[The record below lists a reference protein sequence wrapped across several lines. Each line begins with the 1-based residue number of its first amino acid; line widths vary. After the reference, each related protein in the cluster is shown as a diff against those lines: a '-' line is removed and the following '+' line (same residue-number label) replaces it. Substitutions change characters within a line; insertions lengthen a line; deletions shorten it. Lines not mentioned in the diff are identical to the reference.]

1 MPTQF
6 NRFAVLLHWLS
17 AILVMLLLFAGN
29 QMLAPIENS
38 DPLKIGALQG
48 HGALGILVGLLTLIR
63 LINIKMRGK
72 PTDISP
78 QGSFMARASS
88 LAHKLL
94 YVLILAVAASGV
106 TMAIAVDL
114 PAVIAGQAMLP
125 ESFHHLSARTAHGIL
140 TKLLALTILGHIAAA
155 LYHQFIL
162 KDGLMS
168 RMRFKRL
175 D

>member
-1 MPTQF
+1 VPAQF
-6 NRFAVLLHWLS
+6 NRLAVLLHWLS
-17 AILVMLLLFAGN
+17 AILVMLLLFTGS
-29 QMLAPIENS
+29 QILAPIENS

-48 HGALGILVGLLTLIR
+48 HAALGILAGVLTLTR

-72 PTDISP
+72 PADISP
-78 QGSFMARASS
+78 KGSLMARASS

-94 YVLILAVAASGV
+94 YVLILAVAGSGM

-114 PAVIAGQAMLP
+114 PAVMAGQAMLP
-125 ESFHHLSARTAHGIL
+125 ESFQHLGARTAHGIL
-140 TKLLALTILGHIAAA
+140 TKLLALTIVGHIAAA

-168 RMRFKRL
+168 RMRFKRM